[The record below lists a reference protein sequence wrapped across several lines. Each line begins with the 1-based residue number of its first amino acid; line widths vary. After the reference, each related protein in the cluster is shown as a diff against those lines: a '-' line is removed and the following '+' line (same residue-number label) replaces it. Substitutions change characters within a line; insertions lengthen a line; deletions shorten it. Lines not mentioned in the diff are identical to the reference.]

1 MSMIKKARQA
11 IAPISGNYAKYI
23 NHSSFTRDDSCKC
36 GSWNC
41 SGLVGKEENVQV
53 KRNGSQEKRQ
63 ITNFKQLG
71 LGGTVG
77 NLMSKMENLMC
88 SYVGWNAS
96 AICEQVNPRKFEKE
110 NRATDTANLRDTFLK
125 VLKNDP
131 ELTNEMKKTIL
142 SNEHCQ
148 HSE

>member
-1 MSMIKKARQA
+1 MLSGAFWPVFDILDHLTPLIIHQSMEPR
-11 IAPISGNYAKYI
+11 
-23 NHSSFTRDDSCKC
+23 SCKC

-63 ITNFKQLG
+63 ITTDTNFKQLG

-77 NLMSKMENLMC
+77 NLM
-88 SYVGWNAS
+88 
-96 AICEQVNPRKFEKE
+96 QVNPRKFEKE